1 MTNETLVERLA
12 RAAII
17 KLHRAGDA
25 ETSSE
30 RARHIHFALVNIDLI
45 GDPRLA
51 PMIDRL
57 RRMHGNCCDDG
68 ELVPMQEQLRSMFL
82 AKEIA

>member
-1 MTNETLVERLA
+1 MTSETLIERLT

-17 KLHRAGDA
+17 KLHRADDA

-30 RARHIHFALVNIDLI
+30 RARHIHFALVNIGLI

-51 PMIDRL
+51 PMLDRL

-68 ELVPMQEQLRSMFL
+68 ELVPMQEQLRAMFL